1 MKTQTLTITV
11 KTAEN
16 NSTFSI
22 NSDLNPYEQL
32 GVLELAKLQT
42 FRQIN
47 GCSVNSIERA
57 VSKPTLKTLGKLMI
71 DDSDF
76 TDSFSWDKA
85 KRQIKV
91 LNSKA
96 YKGFSDWRL
105 PTKEELN
112 LMYENRDAIGGF
124 SSSLYWSSS
133 EYSAISAWNQNF
145 YNGFQNYNNKINFIL
160 VRCVRA
166 V

>member
-112 LMYENRDAIGGF
+112 EIYLSRDEI
-124 SSSLYWSSS
+124 
-133 EYSAISAWNQNF
+133 
-145 YNGFQNYNNKINFIL
+145 
-160 VRCVRA
+160 
-166 V
+166 